1 MPNPTSELFQPFD
14 AESLGWLA
22 AIVHDQRQAALA
34 TLADGSPNLSMVA
47 AVPEP
52 GYDAFL
58 LHLSELAAHKRNL
71 RADPRCSLLLVQL
84 GDGPAELLQRRRVAL
99 DCTAVLLDKAADDY
113 AAAKARYLEAL
124 PRHTM
129 MFQLADFD
137 LVRLTVAGGLLNA
150 GFGKAYRVTPADLA
164 AASLAVS

>member
-1 MPNPTSELFQPFD
+1 MPEPTREMFQTFD
-14 AESLGWLA
+14 DESLGWLA
-22 AIVHDQRQAALA
+22 AIVRDQPQAALA
-34 TLADGSPNLSMVA
+34 TLADGAPSLSMVA

-52 GYDAFL
+52 DYGAFL

-71 RADPRCSLLLVQL
+71 RADPRCSLLLVQP
-84 GDGPAELLQRRRVAL
+84 GDGPAEILQRRRVSL
-99 DCTAVLLDKAADDY
+99 DAVAAFLDKAGDDY

-124 PRHTM
+124 PRHAM
-129 MFQLADFD
+129 IFQLADFD

-164 AASLAVS
+164 AAAAAA